1 MNMKDFKTEQESFWS
16 GQFGDSYIQRNQS
29 KELLASNLHFFS
41 HVLDKTKSIGSVLEL
56 GCNVGMNLRALTL
69 LLPNSTLTGVEINE
83 NAAKLAGGISDDVS
97 IHHGSI
103 LEFSTEDKFDLVFT
117 KGVLIH
123 LAPEVLS
130 DVYRTMGNVASRYV
144 LIAEYFNPAP
154 VSIDYRGHQEKLYK
168 RDFAA
173 EFLEVNPEFELVDY
187 KFHYK
192 KAVNFSQDDI
202 TWFLMERK

>member
-1 MNMKDFKTEQESFWS
+1 MKEFKTSQESFWS

-29 KELLASNLHFFS
+29 KELLAANLHFFS
-41 HVLDKTKSIGSVLEL
+41 HVLDKTKNISNVLEL

-69 LLPNSTLTGVEINE
+69 LLPNSLLTGVEINE
-83 NAAKLAGGISDDVS
+83 NAAKLAKEISDDVS
-97 IHHGSI
+97 IHQGS
-103 LEFSTEDKFDLVFT
+103 LLDFASDEQFDLVFT

-130 DVYRTMGNVASRYV
+130 DVYRTMANAASRYV

-154 VSIDYRGHQEKLYK
+154 VSIDYRGHQEKLFK

-173 EFLEVNPEFELVDY
+173 EFLDANPEFEMIDY

-192 KAVNFSQDDI
+192 KTANFSQDDI
-202 TWFLMERK
+202 TWFLMERRK